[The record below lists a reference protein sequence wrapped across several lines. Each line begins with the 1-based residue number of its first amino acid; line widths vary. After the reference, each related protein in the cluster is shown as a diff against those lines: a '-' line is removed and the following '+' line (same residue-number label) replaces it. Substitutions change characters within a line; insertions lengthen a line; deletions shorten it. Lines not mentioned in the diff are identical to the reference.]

1 MKKTNKNKM
10 KNFKKKH
17 LVVLAFLSSNKC
29 KRKNA
34 KGGQTNGD
42 IRYILWAGIN
52 LLTTTYNVIIMEER

>member
-1 MKKTNKNKM
+1 M
-10 KNFKKKH
+10 
-17 LVVLAFLSSNKC
+17 SSNKC

-52 LLTTTYNVIIMEER
+52 LLTTTYNVIIMEEINEKTTMLLATRWNHWIFIRA